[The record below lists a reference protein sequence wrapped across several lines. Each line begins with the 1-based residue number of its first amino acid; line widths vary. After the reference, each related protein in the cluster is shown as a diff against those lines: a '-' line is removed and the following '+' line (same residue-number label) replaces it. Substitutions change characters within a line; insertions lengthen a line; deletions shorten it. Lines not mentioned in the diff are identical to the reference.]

1 MDWSSSSRKNG
12 EKERRAKMYKEMTKK
27 WIRSKFG
34 AGAGPGDKK
43 KNFGNN

>member
-1 MDWSSSSRKNG
+1 
-12 EKERRAKMYKEMTKK
+12 MTKI

-43 KNFGNN
+43 KGISGIIDE